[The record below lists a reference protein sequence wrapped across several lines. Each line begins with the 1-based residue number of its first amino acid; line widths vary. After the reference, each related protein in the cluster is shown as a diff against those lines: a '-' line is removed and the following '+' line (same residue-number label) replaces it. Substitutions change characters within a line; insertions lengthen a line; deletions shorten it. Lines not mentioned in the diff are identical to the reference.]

1 MSRFASIPQALPSI
15 PGFLP
20 QSVQCK
26 LFRAKEH
33 LDELNSETRRYFQA
47 KPAKVVRQEEGS
59 PDEFIGEIITD
70 APVPKRIPL
79 IIGDFLQNL
88 RSSLD
93 YLVWELVLAAK
104 NAPDDKNMFP
114 ICTTPEAFKGQLS
127 RHRLDGVPREA
138 VAEIDSLQPYHDG
151 ADAKWHVLFVIDDFC
166 NINKHRY
173 ILTTRVYGGQAP
185 SDFITKEI
193 NGQIYGNT
201 SFESILKQGTK
212 IGPFPIVDG
221 PYGRGPKVNMPLNL
235 IAFIAFDEGA
245 AQNVEVG
252 HALGIFMGFVIQELN
267 RFEKF
272 FA

>member
-1 MSRFASIPQALPSI
+1 MSRFAAIPQALPSI
-15 PGFLP
+15 PSFLP

-33 LDELNSETRRYFQA
+33 LDELNAETKRYFQSR
-47 KPAKVVRQEEGS
+47 PARVVRQQEGS
-59 PDEFIGEIITD
+59 PDEFIGKIVAD
-70 APVPKRIPL
+70 APVPKRISL

-114 ICTTPEAFKGQLS
+114 ICTTPEAFRGQVS
-127 RHRLDGVPREA
+127 RHRLDGVSPDA
-138 VAEIDSLQPYHDG
+138 VAEIDALQPYHDG
-151 ADAKWHVLFVIDDFC
+151 ADAKWNVLFVVDDLC
-166 NINKHRY
+166 NINKHRH
-173 ILTTRVYGGQAP
+173 IVTTSLYGTHAP
-185 SDFITKEI
+185 DDFVTQEI
-193 NGQIYGNT
+193 NGQLYGNT

-212 IGPFPIVDG
+212 IGPFPMIDG
-221 PYGRGPKVNMPLNL
+221 PYGRGPRVDVPPNL

-267 RFEKF
+267 RFDKF
-272 FA
+272 FV